1 VWGRI
6 KKGVCV
12 CVIRGGSVISG
23 SGRSGVNG
31 VGVWE
36 YSSARVVIRVVCQ
49 VIHGR

>member
-1 VWGRI
+1 VGQN
-6 KKGVCV
+6 KKECV

-23 SGRSGVNG
+23 RGRSGVSG

-36 YSSARVVIRVVCQ
+36 YSSARVVIKVVCQ